1 MNSSEL
7 LTPGHLARRA
17 IIYVRQSSPHQ
28 VLSNQE
34 SRRLQYALKERARS
48 LGWQPDNIQLIDSD
62 LGRSATHVDH
72 REGFKEMASEVAL
85 GHVGLILSYN
95 VDRLSRN
102 CSDWFPLLDVCAYR
116 NCLIADQDS
125 IYDPASPNGRLLLG
139 IKGQLSEMEL
149 HTIRARLTAGILNKA
164 QRGELALKLPVGLIR
179 DESKKVVKDPN
190 EEVQRRTQLI
200 FSSFLTLRSASKV
213 LRFFNEQELCIPRQD
228 RFGELVWKKPT
239 VAAILSTLKN
249 PAYAGAF
256 VYGRT
261 RATRKDSSP
270 AEIVQRPI
278 PREEWK
284 VLIKEKYPAYISWET
299 YEKMQLMLRDNYAE
313 YDRNKTRG
321 IPRPGA
327 ALLHGILY
335 CGECGHK
342 MVVQY
347 KNSTRYICNYL
358 RQQYGVT
365 VCQYIPADAVDSR
378 VVEAF
383 FEVLS
388 PIELDAF
395 DRALAAQKERDEK
408 LCRAHQQQ
416 IERLRYEAA
425 LAERQFNRV
434 DPDNRLVAAELEKRW
449 ESALASLRKAE
460 QTHEQLQR
468 DAATPEHLSPEL
480 KDAFRSIGESLPELW
495 KKGLLSSQHKKALL
509 RCLIDKVVVHR
520 CARDCVQARIVW
532 KGGDTTTLK
541 IPINVNS
548 FAELSAAG
556 EMERIILNLSRQG
569 KADEQIAC
577 HLTELGYRSPLR
589 KHVLPSTVKTI
600 RLKHRLLQNRSQSHP
615 RRIQGYL
622 TVPQLTKLLD
632 LPQHWIY
639 YQIDKGSI
647 HIEKDAKTGLYL
659 FPDTPE
665 TLQRLIKLLHGKLRQ
680 LSFLRGYQDA

>member
-1 MNSSEL
+1 MQSSEL

-17 IIYVRQSSPHQ
+17 VIYIRQSSPHQ

-34 SRRLQYALKERARS
+34 SRRLQYALKERAQS
-48 LGWQPDNIQLIDSD
+48 LGWQPENIQLIDSD
-62 LGRSATHVDH
+62 LGQSAAHVDH
-72 REGFKEMASEVAL
+72 REGFKEMASDVAL
-85 GHVGLILSYN
+85 GHVGIILSYN

-164 QRGELALKLPVGLIR
+164 RRGELALKLPVGLIR
-179 DESKKVVKDPN
+179 DESKTVVKDPN
-190 EEVQRRTQLI
+190 EEVQRRIELV
-200 FSSFLTLRSASKV
+200 FSSFLTQKSACKV
-213 LRFFNEQELCIPRQD
+213 LRFLNEQELCIPRSN
-228 RFGELVWKKPT
+228 RFGEPVWKKPT
-239 VAAILSTLKN
+239 IAAIISMLKN

-270 AEIVQRPI
+270 AESMQKPI
-278 PREEWK
+278 PMEEWK
-284 VLIKEKYPAYISWET
+284 VLIKGKYPAYISWEN
-299 YEKMQLMLRDNYAE
+299 YEKIQLMLRDNYAE

-327 ALLHGILY
+327 ALLHGIVY

-347 KNSTRYICNYL
+347 KHATRYLCNHL
-358 RQQYGVT
+358 RQKYGVA
-365 VCQYIPADAVDSR
+365 VCQYIPADPVDAR

-383 FEVLS
+383 FEALS

-395 DRALAAQKERDEK
+395 ARALAAQKEKDEK
-408 LCRAHQQQ
+408 LCHAHQQQ

-434 DPDNRLVAAELEKRW
+434 DPDNRLVASELEKRW
-449 ESALASLRKAE
+449 ESALASLRKAK
-460 QTHEQLQR
+460 QAHEQLQR
-468 DAATPEHLSPEL
+468 DTATPEDLSPEL
-480 KDAFRSIGESLPELW
+480 KESFRSIGEKLPGLW
-495 KKGLLSSQHKKALL
+495 KKGLLSTQHKKALL

-541 IPINVNS
+541 IPINVVS
-548 FAELSAAG
+548 FAELSSAD
-556 EMERIILNLSRQG
+556 EMERLILDLSRSG
-569 KADEQIAC
+569 ETDEKIAA
-577 HLTELGYRSPLR
+577 HLTDLGYRSPTCEY
-589 KHVLPSTVKTI
+589 VLPSTVMII
-600 RLKHRLLQNRSQSHP
+600 RLKHKVFRNRSQSHP
-615 RRIQGYL
+615 RKIQGYL

-639 YQIDKGSI
+639 YQINKGSI
-647 HIEKDAKTGLYL
+647 QIEKDAKTGLYL

-665 TLQRLIKLLHGKLRQ
+665 TLQRFKMLMDGEIRQ
-680 LSFLRGYQDA
+680 LTFLRGYQDA

>member
-1 MNSSEL
+1 MQSSEL

-17 IIYVRQSSPHQ
+17 VIYIRQSNPHQ

-34 SRRLQYALKERARS
+34 SRRLQYALKERALS
-48 LGWQPDNIQLIDSD
+48 LGWQPENIQLIDSD
-62 LGRSATHVDH
+62 LGQSAAHADH

-85 GHVGLILSYN
+85 GHVGIILSYN

-164 QRGELALKLPVGLIR
+164 RRGELALKLPIGLIR
-179 DESKKVVKDPN
+179 DESKTVVKDPN
-190 EEVQRRTQLI
+190 EEVQRRLELV
-200 FSSFLTLRSASKV
+200 FSSFLTRKSACKV
-213 LRFFNEQELCIPRQD
+213 LRFLNEQDLCLPRSN
-228 RFGELVWKKPT
+228 RFGEPVWKKPT
-239 VAAILSTLKN
+239 IAAIISMLKN

-270 AEIVQRPI
+270 AESMQKPI
-278 PREEWK
+278 PMEEWK
-284 VLIKEKYPAYISWET
+284 VLIKDKYPAYISWQT
-299 YEKMQLMLRDNYAE
+299 YEKIQLMLRDNYAE

-327 ALLHGILY
+327 ALLHGIVY

-347 KNSTRYICNYL
+347 KHATRYLCNHL
-358 RQQYGVT
+358 RQKYGVA
-365 VCQYIPADAVDSR
+365 VCQYIPADPVDAC

-383 FEVLS
+383 FEALS

-395 DRALAAQKERDEK
+395 ARALAAQKEKDEK
-408 LCRAHQQQ
+408 LCHAHQQQ

-460 QTHEQLQR
+460 QAHEQLQR
-468 DAATPEHLSPEL
+468 DTATPEDLSPEL
-480 KDAFRSIGESLPELW
+480 KESFRSIGEKLPGLW
-495 KKGLLSSQHKKALL
+495 KKGLLGTQHKKALL

-541 IPINVNS
+541 IPINVVS
-548 FAELSAAG
+548 FAELSSAD
-556 EMERIILNLSRQG
+556 EMERLILDLSRSG
-569 KADEQIAC
+569 ETDEKIAA
-577 HLTELGYRSPLR
+577 HLTDLGYRSPTCEY
-589 KHVLPSTVKTI
+589 VLPSTVMI
-600 RLKHRLLQNRSQSHP
+600 VRLKHKVFRTQSQSHP
-615 RRIQGYL
+615 RRIKGHL

-647 HIEKDAKTGLYL
+647 LIEKDPKTGLYL

-665 TLQRLIKLLHGKLRQ
+665 TLQRLKKLMDGEIRQ
-680 LSFLRGYQDA
+680 LAFLRGYQDA

>member
-7 LTPGHLARRA
+7 LTPGRLARRA

-48 LGWQPDNIQLIDSD
+48 LGWQPENIQLIDSD

-72 REGFKEMASEVAL
+72 REGFKVMSSEVAL
-85 GHVGLILSYN
+85 GHVGIILSYN

-102 CSDWFPLLDVCAYR
+102 SSDWFPLLDVCAYR

-164 QRGELALKLPVGLIR
+164 RRGELALKLPVGLIR
-179 DESKKVVKDPN
+179 DESKKVVKNPN
-190 EEVQRRTQLI
+190 EEVQQRIQLI

-213 LRFFNEQELCIPRQD
+213 LRFFCEQELCIPRWD
-228 RFGELVWKKPT
+228 RFGEMIWKKPT
-239 VAAILSTLKN
+239 AAAIISTLKN

-261 RATRKDSSP
+261 RTTHKVSSP
-270 AEIVQRPI
+270 AETVQKRLPM
-278 PREEWK
+278 EEWK
-284 VLIKEKYPAYISWET
+284 VLIKDKYPAYISWET
-299 YEKMQLMLRDNYAE
+299 FERIQMMLRDNYAE

-347 KNSTRYICNYL
+347 KNSTRYLCDYL
-358 RQQYGVT
+358 HRQYGVA
-365 VCQYIPADAVDSR
+365 VCQYIPADAVDAR

-383 FEVLS
+383 FEALS
-388 PIELDAF
+388 PIELDVFA
-395 DRALAAQKERDEK
+395 RSLAAQKEKGEQ
-408 LCRAHQQQ
+408 LCHAHQQQ
-416 IERLRYEAA
+416 IERLRYDVA

-449 ESALASLRKAE
+449 ESSLASLRKAE
-460 QTHEQLQR
+460 QAHEQLQR
-468 DAATPEHLSPEL
+468 NTATPEDLSPEL
-480 KDAFRSIGESLPELW
+480 KEAFRSIGESLPGLW
-495 KKGLLSSQHKKALL
+495 KKGFLSSQHKKALL
-509 RCLIDKVVVHR
+509 RCLIEKVIVHR
-520 CARDCVQARIVW
+520 FAHDCVQARIVW
-532 KGGDTTTLK
+532 KGGDTTTFK
-541 IPINVNS
+541 IPINVGS
-548 FAELSAAG
+548 FAKLSSAA
-556 EMERIILNLSRQG
+556 EMERIILDLSRSG
-569 KADEQIAC
+569 ESDEKIAE
-577 HLTELGYRSPLR
+577 HLTELGNRSPLR
-589 KHVLPSTVKTI
+589 KHVLPSTVRRV
-600 RLKHRLLQNRSQSHP
+600 RLKHRLLQKRSQSHP
-615 RRIQGYL
+615 RRIQGFL
-622 TVPQLTKLLD
+622 TAPQLTKLLD
-632 LPQHWIY
+632 LPRYWIY
-639 YQIDKGSI
+639 NQIAKEKI
-647 HIEKDAKTGLYL
+647 QIEKDAKTGLYL

-665 TLQRLIKLLHGKLRQ
+665 TLQLLKKLRGGELRQ
-680 LSFLRGYQDA
+680 LSFLRGHQDE